1 MDENLIS
8 FILNRSGLHSFMIDY
23 IIAFMKPHQLAELL
37 HITPATIRRWAR
49 EEYTEFLSPDAQGG
63 NRLHR
68 SFSDPDAR
76 VIAWIAQMRAQN
88 MLPANITLALK
99 RAEDGNWRD
108 LPSLPG
114 SAPSDESV
122 ALM

>member
-1 MDENLIS
+1 
-8 FILNRSGLHSFMIDY
+8 MIDY

-63 NRLHR
+63 SRLHR
-68 SFSDPDAR
+68 SFSDHDAR
-76 VIAWIAQMRAQN
+76 IIAWIAQMRAQN

-99 RAEDGNWRD
+99 RAEDSNWRD
-108 LPSLPG
+108 LPPLPG
-114 SAPSDESV
+114 SPPSDESV
-122 ALM
+122 ALMPVEAAKARIDALQE